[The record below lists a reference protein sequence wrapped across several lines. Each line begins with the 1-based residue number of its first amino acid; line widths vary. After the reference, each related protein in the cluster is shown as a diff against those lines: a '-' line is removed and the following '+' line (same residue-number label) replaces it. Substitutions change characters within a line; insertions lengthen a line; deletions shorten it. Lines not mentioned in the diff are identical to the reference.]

1 MNSERRRGRAH
12 GEVVA
17 ARSALHADSGRDR
30 HRLTGRIPS
39 PFAACAWL
47 SLAAAL
53 VAAAARAIEPFEH
66 GIWLVAYLFL
76 VGFLAQ
82 ALLGR
87 GQADAL
93 AASPSGASTPPI
105 RAQVAFWNAGVVAVP
120 LGVMVGTRAL
130 VVLGSIALLIAL
142 NVFWQASRARHS
154 QSRTASGSWGNAYTT
169 LILVMAASVLVGTGL
184 AWDIPWL

>member
-1 MNSERRRGRAH
+1 VKPERHRGGAR

-17 ARSALHADSGRDR
+17 RSALRAGSGRDG
-30 HRLTGRIPS
+30 HWLTGRIPS

-47 SLAAAL
+47 SLSAAL
-53 VAAAARAIEPFEH
+53 VAAAARAIEPFDH

-82 ALLGR
+82 LLLGR
-87 GQADAL
+87 GQATAPM
-93 AASPSGASTPPI
+93 ASPSGASTPPI

-142 NVFWQASRARHS
+142 NAFWQASRPRHS
-154 QSRTASGSWGNAYTT
+154 QSRTASGSRGIAYTA
-169 LILVMAASVLVGTGL
+169 LILAMVASVLVGTGL

>member
-1 MNSERRRGRAH
+1 MKPEGRRGGTR

-17 ARSALHADSGRDR
+17 ARSAMGAAFGRYGP
-30 HRLTGRIPS
+30 RLAGRVPR

-53 VAAAARAIEPFEH
+53 VAAAARAIEPFED

-93 AASPSGASTPPI
+93 AASPSGASIPPI

-142 NVFWQASRARHS
+142 NGFWEASRVRRS
-154 QSRTASGSWGNAYTT
+154 QSRTASGSREIAYTT
-169 LILVMAASVLVGTGL
+169 LIVAMAASVLVGTGL

>member
-1 MNSERRRGRAH
+1 MNTERRRGGAR
-12 GEVVA
+12 EDVVT
-17 ARSALHADSGRDR
+17 ARSVLCAGSGRDG
-30 HRLTGRIPS
+30 HRVTGRIPS
-39 PFAACAWL
+39 PFAAGAWL

-66 GIWLVAYLFL
+66 GIWLIAYLFL

-87 GQADAL
+87 GQATAPL
-93 AASPSGASTPPI
+93 ASPSGASSSPI

-130 VVLGSIALLIAL
+130 VALGSIALLIAL
-142 NVFWQASRARHS
+142 NAFWQASRARHS
-154 QSRTASGSWGNAYTT
+154 QSRTASGSPGIAYTA
-169 LILVMAASVLVGTGL
+169 LILTMVASVLVGTGL

>member
-1 MNSERRRGRAH
+1 MKTERRRVGAREDV
-12 GEVVA
+12 GA
-17 ARSALHADSGRDR
+17 ARSVLCAGSGRDR
-30 HRLTGRIPS
+30 HRATARIPS
-39 PFAACAWL
+39 SFAACAWL
-47 SLAAAL
+47 ALAAAL

-66 GIWLVAYLFL
+66 GIWLVAYLVL

>member
-1 MNSERRRGRAH
+1 MKPERRSGGAR
-12 GEVVA
+12 EDVVA
-17 ARSALHADSGRDR
+17 ARSVLRASSGRDGS
-30 HRLTGRIPS
+30 RLAGRVPR

-87 GQADAL
+87 GQATAPL
-93 AASPSGASTPPI
+93 ASPSGARTPPI
-105 RAQVAFWNAGVVAVP
+105 RAQVVFWNAGVVAVP
-120 LGVMVGTRAL
+120 LGVIVGTRAL
-130 VVLGSIALLIAL
+130 VALGSIAVLIAL
-142 NVFWQASRARHS
+142 RAFWRASGPRHS
-154 QSRTASGSWGNAYTT
+154 DSRTASGSRGIAYAG
-169 LILVMAASVLVGTGL
+169 LILAMAASVLVGTVL